1 MPLEV
6 RELIIRALVDPTK
19 GKNGTSTGAPAN
31 SGVNQNDSWDYQK
44 SLLDQLNKMLKKRKE
59 R

>member
-6 RELIIRALVDPTK
+6 RELIIRALVDPSK
-19 GKNGTSTGAPAN
+19 GKGNSSANVNGASN
-31 SGVNQNDSWDYQK
+31 EDSLDFQK
-44 SLLDQLNKMLKKRKE
+44 SLLDQLNNMLKKKKE